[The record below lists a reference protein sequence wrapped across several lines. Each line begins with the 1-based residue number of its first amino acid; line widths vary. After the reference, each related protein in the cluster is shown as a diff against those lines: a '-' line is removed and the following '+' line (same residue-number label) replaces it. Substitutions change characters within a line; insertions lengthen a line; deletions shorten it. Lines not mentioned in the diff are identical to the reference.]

1 MNKMML
7 KKQYMMYSPK
17 KSGGRLPSDFQ
28 EVEYIQG
35 TGTQYINTLVIPT
48 SKTGWKIEFE
58 QTEKIS
64 VWYFGVDTGWV
75 TNGFGFNVHKA
86 QNETNIYPLLYIN
99 SSTVSNF
106 DKIEANQKYVV
117 KYGNGLLSVNSKEYS
132 VPSFTGTQSN
142 PIYTNS
148 INRNGTPD
156 SIEQGTGKIYSL
168 KFYEDN
174 TIIRDFIP
182 CYRKSDNEVGLYDIV
197 GKQFYTNQG
206 SGTFIK
212 GANI

>member
-7 KKQYMMYSPK
+7 KKQYMMYAPK
-17 KSGGRLPSDFQ
+17 KKGRLPSAYQ

-48 SKTGWKIEFE
+48 SKTGWEIEFE
-58 QTEKIS
+58 QEKKSI
-64 VWYFGVDTGWV
+64 WYFGVDTGWT
-75 TNGFGFNVHKA
+75 TNGFGFNVYKP

-99 SSTVSNF
+99 SSASIEGFETL
-106 DKIEANQKYVV
+106 EANKRYVV
-117 KYGNGLLSVNSKEYS
+117 KYGNGLLRVNSTEYS
-132 VPSFTGTQSN
+132 VPSFTGTQTN

-156 SIEQGTGKIYSL
+156 SIKQGTGKIYSL

-197 GKQFYTNQG
+197 GNKFYTNQG
-206 SGTFIK
+206 SGTFLK
-212 GANI
+212 GADV